1 MMVRLHVLHNVEMWF
16 TCFNLVA
23 LYANLI
29 FLIVKYNI
37 SISHVMLVFDMSFFS
52 FKSDYEK
59 HAYVLKKLV
68 TWIFFYWHPFS
79 LFFLFLFI
87 LLSQFLFFTVLLPSS
102 VFDFCPLHSWSD
114 KDLLTQTRT
123 IAMSFIKCAS
133 NEAQHQYK
141 LVKDISFW
149 KLLQISCVEIIAD
162 KIGLQS
168 CPVKTWKWY

>member
-1 MMVRLHVLHNVEMWF
+1 MVRLHVLHNVEMRF

-68 TWIFFYWHPFS
+68 T
-79 LFFLFLFI
+79 
-87 LLSQFLFFTVLLPSS
+87 
-102 VFDFCPLHSWSD
+102 
-114 KDLLTQTRT
+114 
-123 IAMSFIKCAS
+123 
-133 NEAQHQYK
+133 
-141 LVKDISFW
+141 
-149 KLLQISCVEIIAD
+149 
-162 KIGLQS
+162 
-168 CPVKTWKWY
+168 